1 MVYKI
6 TKTDGTELTQI
17 PDGKLDSTT
26 SIDLIGRNS
35 VNFGESLNE
44 NFVKLLEN
52 FASTSSPSR
61 PIRGQLW
68 YDTSTG
74 RLNVYDGN
82 GFRVTGGPIVSPI
95 QPNNL
100 VTGDL
105 WINNQENQMFFF
117 DGSDLILAGPGYSNS
132 QGKTGLESVTLI
144 DRVTGQGRT
153 VSALY
158 VGGILIGIF
167 SSVEFTPLVQIDG
180 YGDNTKII
188 RKGFNTPSTFDFNFD
203 VTASNAKNLVLNSG
217 VIKTV
222 DQVVFK
228 DLENTLTEPLNILA
242 NDAMKLG
249 PTNQGRL
256 YVTENDLTIENTIN
270 DRSIIINVKD
280 GILTTTAMLIRG
292 ANKRIGIWNS
302 NPQYNVD
309 LTGSLRVTGDLI
321 VGGETVSLE
330 TNNIVTK
337 DKSIELNYSDDG
349 SNPPTD
355 TTASGGGIILKATTD
370 KTILYNLAS
379 DAWNISENVNLS
391 ANKSYKINDTAVIE
405 PHSTISGEFQLGPT
419 LTRAPNL
426 VEIGS
431 LTSLNAGQVSIT
443 TNIISTPLN
452 TDMRMDLQGNGN
464 FVFTSGGQI
473 KGIDAPTATQD
484 ATNKLYTDTLVYSK
498 PMSLSLDI
506 TGLKTYTG
514 DDDNAA
520 IAEILDVI
528 APYYDLVFPQNT
540 PNGAAAAGT
549 RLVLHCVTTE
559 IVNQGFTSPTVN
571 LSTTN
576 VISADGSTII
586 PVLNNVFVG
595 APGTAVS
602 TINKKRRNKLFIMG
616 GGTNPQIGKWGFDS
630 DLGAEYTTT
639 E

>member
-26 SIDLIGRNS
+26 SLDLIGRNS

-52 FASTSSPSR
+52 FASTSSPPR
-61 PIRGQLW
+61 PIKGQLW
-68 YDTSTG
+68 YDSSTG

-117 DGSDLILAGPGYSNS
+117 DGADLILVGPGYSSS

-153 VSALY
+153 VAALY
-158 VGGILIGIF
+158 ASGILLGIF

-180 YGDNTKII
+180 YGEITKVIK
-188 RKGFNTPSTFDFNFD
+188 KGFNAPSTFDFNFD
-203 VTASNAKNLVLNSG
+203 VTSTNSKNLVLNTG
-217 VIKTV
+217 VIKSS

-228 DLENTLTEPLNILA
+228 DLENTLLEPLNILA
-242 NDAMKLG
+242 NDSIKIGA
-249 PTNQGRL
+249 TNQGRF
-256 YVTENDLTIENTIN
+256 YVVENDLLIENTIN
-270 DRSIIINVKD
+270 DRNIVFNVKE
-280 GILTTTAMLIRG
+280 GILNNTAIMIRG
-292 ANKRIGIWNS
+292 ATKRVGIWND
-302 NPQYNVD
+302 NPQYSVD
-309 LTGSLRVTGDLI
+309 ISGTLRITGDLI

-337 DKSIELNYSDDG
+337 DKSIELNYSEDLE
-349 SNPPTD
+349 NPPTD
-355 TTASGGGIILKATTD
+355 STASGGGIILKATTD
-370 KTILYNLAS
+370 KSILYNSAS
-379 DAWNISENVNLS
+379 DSWNVSENVNLAS
-391 ANKSYKINDTAVIE
+391 GKSYKINDTAVIE
-405 PHSTISGEFQLGPT
+405 AHSTQPGQFQLGPT
-419 LTRAPNL
+419 LTKAPNL
-426 VEIGS
+426 IEIGN
-431 LTSLNAGQVSIT
+431 LTSLNAGQVSIV

-452 TDMRMDLQGNGN
+452 TDMELNLQGNGN
-464 FVFTSGGQI
+464 FVFPSGGQI
-473 KGIDAPTATQD
+473 KGIDTPTDIQD
-484 ATNKLYTDTLVYSK
+484 AATKLYTDTLTYSK
-498 PMSLSLDI
+498 PISLSLDI

-514 DDDNAA
+514 DDDNTA
-520 IAEILDVI
+520 IAEILDLI
-528 APYYDLVFPQNT
+528 APYYDLVFPENT
-540 PNGAAAAGT
+540 PNGTAAAGT
-549 RLVLHCVTTE
+549 RLLLHAVTTE
-559 IVNQGFTSPTVN
+559 IVTQGFTSPEVN
-571 LSTTN
+571 FSTTN
-576 VISADGSTII
+576 VISSDGSTIV
-586 PVLNNVFVG
+586 PVLNNVAVG
-595 APGTAVS
+595 APGIGVA

>member
-26 SIDLIGRNS
+26 SLDLIGRNS

-61 PIRGQLW
+61 PIKGQLW
-68 YDTSTG
+68 YDSSTG

-117 DGSDLILAGPGYSNS
+117 DGADLILVGPGYSNS

-158 VGGILIGIF
+158 ASGILLGIF
-167 SSVEFTPLVQIDG
+167 SAVEFTPLVQIDG
-180 YGDNTKII
+180 YGEITKVIK
-188 RKGFNTPSTFDFNFD
+188 KGFNAPSTFDFNFD
-203 VTASNAKNLVLNSG
+203 VTSTSSKNLVLNTG
-217 VIKTV
+217 VIKSS

-228 DLENTLTEPLNILA
+228 DLENTLLEPLNILA
-242 NDAMKLG
+242 NDSIKIGA
-249 PTNQGRL
+249 TNQGRF
-256 YVTENDLTIENTIN
+256 YVVENDLVIENTIN
-270 DRSIIINVKD
+270 DRNIVFNVKE
-280 GILTTTAMLIRG
+280 GILNNTAIMIRG
-292 ANKRIGIWNS
+292 ATKRVGIWND
-302 NPQYNVD
+302 NPQYSVD
-309 LTGSLRVTGDLI
+309 VSGTLRITGDLI

-337 DKSIELNYSDDG
+337 DKSIELNYSEDPE
-349 SNPPTD
+349 NLPTD
-355 TTASGGGIILKATTD
+355 STASGGGIILKATTD
-370 KTILYNLAS
+370 KSILYNSAS
-379 DAWNISENVNLS
+379 DAWNVSENINLAS
-391 ANKSYKINDTAVIE
+391 GKSYKINDTAVIE
-405 PHSTISGEFQLGPT
+405 AHSTQPGQFQLGPT
-419 LTRAPNL
+419 LTKAPNL
-426 VEIGS
+426 IEIGN
-431 LTSLNAGQVSIT
+431 LTSLNAGQVSIV

-452 TDMRMDLQGNGN
+452 TDMELNLQGNGN
-464 FVFTSGGQI
+464 FVFPSGGQI
-473 KGIDAPTATQD
+473 KGIDAPTDIQD
-484 ATNKLYTDTLVYSK
+484 AATKLYTDTLIYSK
-498 PMSLSLDI
+498 PISLSLDI

-514 DDDNAA
+514 DDDNTA
-520 IAEILDVI
+520 IAEILDLI
-528 APYYDLVFPQNT
+528 APYYDLVFPENT
-540 PNGAAAAGT
+540 PNGTAAAGT
-549 RLVLHCVTTE
+549 RLLLHAVTTE
-559 IVNQGFTSPTVN
+559 IVTQGFTSPEVN
-571 LSTTN
+571 FSTTN
-576 VISADGSTII
+576 VISSDGSTIV
-586 PVLNNVFVG
+586 PVLNNVAVG
-595 APGTAVS
+595 APGIGVA